1 MQTYRFT
8 LVLTECEESEDDAES
23 LYSQFDDGSLITSEG
38 VTRIEFDRDA
48 NSLREAVSSAIG
60 DVERTRFRV
69 ARVETPESHVVEE
82 INAELMATS
91 GGRT

>member
-8 LVLTECEESEDDAES
+8 LVLTEREESEDDAED
-23 LYSQFDDGSLITSEG
+23 LYSRFDDGSLITSEG
-38 VTRIEFDRDA
+38 VTRIEFDRGA

-82 INAELMATS
+82 INAELMSTAS
-91 GGRT
+91 GGN